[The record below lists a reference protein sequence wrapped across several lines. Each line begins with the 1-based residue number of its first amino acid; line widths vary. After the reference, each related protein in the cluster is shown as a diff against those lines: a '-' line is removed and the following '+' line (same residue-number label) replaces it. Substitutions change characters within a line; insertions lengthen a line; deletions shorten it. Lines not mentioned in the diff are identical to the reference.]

1 MKQIPNILTGMRI
14 VFAMLLVFTRALS
27 LEFYIIYSLCGLTDV
42 LDGYTAR
49 KMNSVSSLG
58 ATFDSIADFI
68 FFGIILML
76 LLPIISFSW
85 WILFWITAIALIRLV
100 SLAVG
105 YVKYKDLSFLHT
117 YANKAAGAVLFLFPF
132 LYSIYGQDIS
142 AAVVCS
148 TATISAI
155 EELIITLTEKEL
167 QKDRR
172 CFFMK

>member
-1 MKQIPNILTGMRI
+1 
-14 VFAMLLVFTRALS
+14 
-27 LEFYIIYSLCGLTDV
+27 
-42 LDGYTAR
+42 
-49 KMNSVSSLG
+49 
-58 ATFDSIADFI
+58 
-68 FFGIILML
+68 
-76 LLPIISFSW
+76 
-85 WILFWITAIALIRLV
+85 V